1 MKELIEIL
9 KKFDDKRTEMINA
22 KKWSKDVVADCFL
35 PCAKEI
41 LLDGC
46 FMVNDQ
52 FLIDIGSI
60 ELYYHEEEG
69 EIKDHIMY
77 HTNEHLPNKT
87 NGIINKNTGYPYFEP
102 GSFNLH
108 TSGIDVTFENPD
120 KKYRASFLIRSYRVL
135 GKGDNP
141 ADLKKPF
148 DSCST
153 HLFDDMFYSGIL
165 LGTETVKWIETNDK
179 GGQIKQD
186 LRRNVAYYRKEKNK
200 NGIEKFVRVSK
211 EDYEDNKDDIKT
223 IIPEPRFFKYGGNEY
238 LKDTR
243 VWQFKRERIKEI

>member
-1 MKELIEIL
+1 
-9 KKFDDKRTEMINA
+9 
-22 KKWSKDVVADCFL
+22 
-35 PCAKEI
+35 
-41 LLDGC
+41 
-46 FMVNDQ
+46 
-52 FLIDIGSI
+52 
-60 ELYYHEEEG
+60 
-69 EIKDHIMY
+69 
-77 HTNEHLPNKT
+77 
-87 NGIINKNTGYPYFEP
+87 
-102 GSFNLH
+102 
-108 TSGIDVTFENPD
+108 
-120 KKYRASFLIRSYRVL
+120 VL

-186 LRRNVAYYRKEKNK
+186 VRRNVAYYRKEKNK

-243 VWQFKRERIKEI
+243 VWQFKREGIKEI